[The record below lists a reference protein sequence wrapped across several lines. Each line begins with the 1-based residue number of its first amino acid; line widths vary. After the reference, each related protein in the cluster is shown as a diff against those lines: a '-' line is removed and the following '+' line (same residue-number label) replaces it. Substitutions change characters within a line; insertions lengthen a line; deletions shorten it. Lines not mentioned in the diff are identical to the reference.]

1 MKFRAAGLI
10 RLPFSQGP
18 LNGFMQ
24 DDQTVGSCRQGI
36 ERRRVRGKSGLVAKS
51 GLLIPHAI
59 LRSKFEAKGRESR
72 SQDF

>member
-1 MKFRAAGLI
+1 MQCRAAGLI
-10 RLPFSQGP
+10 RPPFCLGP

-24 DDQTVGSCRQGI
+24 DEQTIGSYRQGT

-59 LRSKFEAKGRESR
+59 LRSKFEAAGRESR